1 MGSSSEILPKAR
13 GIWDENFRCFANSV
27 IRSLKKVDFSMR
39 ICNNGGIVTGNDTA
53 ILSLFRGLE
62 MRKTRQTVTIQDVA
76 KTAGVSVSTVSRV
89 LNGKVDVASE
99 TQERI
104 RSVIDDLGYTTNLA
118 ARSMRSFKKNMV
130 GLIMPDIAYPFAI
143 EVMKGVNRA
152 IAESE
157 FDLLVYTTGDVRK
170 SGRASHEQKYVSLLS
185 NSITDGVIIVAPVTG
200 AFSTDA
206 PIVSIDPLMSDPNY
220 PSVHATNY
228 QGATDAMNYL
238 LGLGH
243 ARIGFISGRA
253 ELESSNRR
261 LKGYRDAIEKAGLS
275 IDEELIASGD
285 YTTETGAKCA
295 KELLSLDHLPTAIFA
310 SNDQAAMGVFQVAQ
324 EMGLRIPEDL
334 SVIGFDNIMESKY
347 MRLTTVD
354 QFISE
359 MGFVA
364 TQMLIKLINGEALE
378 TQTYQM
384 QTELV
389 TRSSCQPFHEDL

>member
-1 MGSSSEILPKAR
+1 
-13 GIWDENFRCFANSV
+13 
-27 IRSLKKVDFSMR
+27 
-39 ICNNGGIVTGNDTA
+39 
-53 ILSLFRGLE
+53 

-89 LNGKVDVASE
+89 LNGKLDVASE
-99 TQERI
+99 TQDRI
-104 RSVIDDLGYTTNLA
+104 RLVIDDLGYTTNLA

-152 IAESE
+152 IAESD

-170 SGRASHEQKYVSLLS
+170 SGRASHEQKYVSLLT
-185 NSITDGVIIVAPVTG
+185 NSICDGVVIVAPVTG
-200 AFSTDA
+200 EFSTES
-206 PIVSIDPLMSDPNY
+206 PIVSIDPHMSDPNY
-220 PSVHATNY
+220 AAVHATNR
-228 QGATDAMNYL
+228 QGAMDAMNYL

-243 ARIGFISGRA
+243 RRIGFISGRA
-253 ELESSNRR
+253 ELESSTRR
-261 LKGYRDAIEKAGLS
+261 LKGYRDALEKAS
-275 IDEELIASGD
+275 IPIDENLIAAGD
-285 YTTETGAKCA
+285 YTTETGITCA
-295 KELLSLDHLPTAIFA
+295 RELLALKNPPTAIFA
-310 SNDQAAMGVFQVAQ
+310 SNDQMAMGVYQVAQ

-347 MRLTTVD
+347 MGLTTVD

-364 TQMLIKLINGEALE
+364 TQMLIKLINVEPLA

-384 QTELV
+384 QTQLV
-389 TRSSCQPFHEDL
+389 IRSSCRETIGT

>member
-1 MGSSSEILPKAR
+1 
-13 GIWDENFRCFANSV
+13 
-27 IRSLKKVDFSMR
+27 
-39 ICNNGGIVTGNDTA
+39 
-53 ILSLFRGLE
+53 
-62 MRKTRQTVTIQDVA
+62 MRKNKRTVTIQDVA

-89 LNGKVDVASE
+89 LNGRVDVASD
-99 TQERI
+99 TQDRI
-104 RSVIDDLGYTTNLA
+104 RSVIDDMGYTTNLA

-200 AFSTDA
+200 EFLTDA
-206 PIVSIDPLMSDPNY
+206 PIVSIDPLMSDPDY

-228 QGATDAMNYL
+228 QGAMDAMEYL

-243 ARIGFISGRA
+243 KRIGFISGRA

-261 LKGYRDAIEKAGLS
+261 LKGYRDALEKAGLS
-275 IDEELIASGD
+275 IDEKLIAAGD
-285 YTTETGAKCA
+285 YTTETGAECA
-295 KELLSLDHLPTAIFA
+295 RELLSLDRRPTAIFA

-324 EMGLRIPEDL
+324 ELGLRIPQDL

-347 MRLTTVD
+347 MKLTTVD

-364 TQMLIKLINGEALE
+364 TQILIKLINGESLTE
-378 TQTYQM
+378 QTYQM
-384 QTELV
+384 KTRLV
-389 TRSSCQPFHEDL
+389 IRNSCDVPNS